1 MTNPNPFQQVADFV
15 AKMVEAYREF
25 ELNNLMSDLEDFNKR
40 NYKDAAIDV
49 ALATGDREAFNKLV
63 GSELNG

>member
-15 AKMVEAYREF
+15 AKMGEAYREF
-25 ELNNLMSDLEDFNKR
+25 ELNQLMTEIKDFNNR

-49 ALATGDREAFNKLV
+49 ALVTGDREAFNKLV
-63 GSELNG
+63 GSE

>member
-1 MTNPNPFQQVADFV
+1 MTNPNPFSGVVDFL
-15 AKMVEAYREF
+15 AKMGEAYREF
-25 ELNNLMSDLEDFNKR
+25 ELNELMTELEDFNNR

>member
-1 MTNPNPFQQVADFV
+1 MSNPNPFLGVVDFL
-15 AKMVEAYREF
+15 AKMGEAYREL
-25 ELNNLMSDLEDFNKR
+25 ELNELMTELEDFNKR

-63 GSELNG
+63 GSE

>member
-1 MTNPNPFQQVADFV
+1 MTNPNPFLDVVDFL
-15 AKMVEAYREF
+15 AKMGEAYREF
-25 ELNNLMSDLEDFNKR
+25 ELNEFMTELEELNRK

-63 GSELNG
+63 GSEMNG

>member
-15 AKMVEAYREF
+15 AKIGEAYREF
-25 ELNNLMSDLEDFNKR
+25 ELNNLMTELEEFNKQ

-49 ALATGDREAFNKLV
+49 ALATGDREAFYKLV
-63 GSELNG
+63 GSE